1 MTRCEKASIWASFSL
16 TIHADGVESAA
27 AVRESCRR
35 AVGAR
40 FEEFIHEDE
49 VARFIGGTQVST
61 ALGEGKESMMC
72 RQRGRVGLIATALV
86 WVMATGA
93 SADVTTEQSASL
105 LIFPKIIADGTR
117 DTIIQITNT
126 SNSMVHA
133 HCFYVNGAL
142 SDPEDPRSVPLWQE
156 IDFDIWLTKQQ
167 PTHWVVSEGRLDD
180 SSDQSCRNFPTPIT
194 ECNGAGIDPGRV
206 PPVVPDFTG
215 ELKCV
220 EVDASGAPVGGNHLI
235 GEATIIG
242 LDICNPDTSTCYLTG
257 TACSSNAD
265 CTNTVDP
272 EKYNGIGILAKEAL
286 DDDGVLCLGG
296 NAPTDDCPLGA
307 EYNACPD
314 TWILNHFVDGVENPV
329 LGDGT
334 SIETNITVVPCEQN
348 FETQDPESVVIQFQ
362 VFDEFESA
370 FSASTT
376 VTCWANLNLSDIS
389 NVFEAPPFGPLDR
402 TFVQTRMRPSRG
414 TDSGFLVVAQEHH
427 RSSDDFLSSA
437 AFNVH
442 IEGERTGPDL
452 ITIPSEQL
460 Q

>member
-1 MTRCEKASIWASFSL
+1 
-16 TIHADGVESAA
+16 
-27 AVRESCRR
+27 
-35 AVGAR
+35 
-40 FEEFIHEDE
+40 
-49 VARFIGGTQVST
+49 
-61 ALGEGKESMMC
+61 MC
-72 RQRGRVGLIATALV
+72 RQRGRVGLMAAALV
-86 WVMATGA
+86 WVMATAA

-105 LIFPKIIADGTR
+105 LVFPKIIADGTR
-117 DTIIQITNT
+117 DTIIQISNT

-133 HCFYVNGAL
+133 HCFYVNGAP
-142 SDPEDPRSVPLWQE
+142 SIPGDPTSPPLWTE

-167 PTHWVVSEGRLDD
+167 PTHWLVSEGRLDD
-180 SSDQSCRNFPTPIT
+180 ASDQSCRNFPTPIRD
-194 ECNGAGIDPGRV
+194 CNGAGFDPGRV

-242 LDICNPDTSTCYLTG
+242 LDVCDAATG
-257 TACSSNAD
+257 TCHVSGGPCAVNDD
-265 CTNTVDP
+265 CTADVDP
-272 EKYNGIGILAKEAL
+272 EKYNGIGILAKETL

-296 NAPTDDCPLGA
+296 DTPTEECPLGA

-329 LGDGT
+329 LGEG
-334 SIETNITVVPCEQN
+334 SSVETDITVVPCEQN
-348 FETQDPESVVIQFQ
+348 FETQEPESVIIQFQ
-362 VFDEFESA
+362 VFDEFETA

-376 VTCWANLNLSDIS
+376 VTCWADLNLSDIS
-389 NVFEAPPFGPLDR
+389 NVFVGPPLGPLDR

-414 TDSGFLVVAQEHH
+414 TDSGFLVVGQEHH
-427 RSSDDFLSSA
+427 SAPVRGYTSSA
-437 AFNVH
+437 AFNLH

-452 ITIPSEQL
+452 ITIPGEQL